1 MFRFQEPSYFIWLL
15 LSIPLG
21 GLFFQFLKWRVAVLS
36 KIGDSTLTK
45 RLVSTFSEQY
55 HRYRLYAVL
64 GILGFS
70 VIGLANPQF
79 GNQKEKINR
88 RGIDI
93 VLALDISQSMWAT
106 DASPNRLNKAKT
118 FINRLIDKLK
128 GDRIALVVF
137 AGDAFLELPLTSD
150 YASAKLFLKS
160 LSPDITSAQGTAIDK
175 AIETGLDAFDKKNK
189 KSSVMLII
197 SDGENHEGG
206 AEEMAQEAA
215 NQGVRIFTIGV
226 GTTQGANL
234 PLMENGVQMGFK
246 MDNNGNAVIS
256 KLNPEMLSEIALKGN
271 GKYTH
276 LDNEIA
282 DAKRFLNELDK
293 IEKKDFQEVELA
305 QYKSY
310 FWFFVVVA
318 FAILCWE
325 SFRQQK

>member
-21 GLFFQFLKWRVAVLS
+21 VLFFQFLKWRIEILS
-36 KIGDSTLTK
+36 KMGNLALTK
-45 RLVSTFSEQY
+45 RLTRSFSEQY
-55 HRYRLYAVL
+55 HRYRMYAIL

-106 DASPNRLNKAKT
+106 DVSPNRLNKAKT

-226 GTTQGANL
+226 GTEQGANL

-246 MDNNGNAVIS
+246 MDNNGNAVVS
-256 KLNPEMLSEIALKGN
+256 KLNPEMLNEIALKGN
-271 GKYTH
+271 GKYAH

-293 IEKKDFQEVELA
+293 IEKIDYQEVELA

-310 FWFFVVVA
+310 FWIFVAIA
-318 FAILCWE
+318 FALLCWE
-325 SFRQQK
+325 SFRKQN